1 MAEPWRGRLAEAE
14 GSKERRF
21 DDVAEAVAAL
31 IAQGG
36 PSRVTVSAVAR
47 RAKVSRP
54 WIYKYFGQDP
64 AALVTHAA
72 RLYAEAFS
80 DLGRS
85 RAAVDV
91 PTWRHHLAEATRDGL
106 RDAVLAPWC
115 VQLYFRHRH
124 APDAVGQTIRDV
136 ESAYVDRFLAEMPA
150 ALRRDEVAA
159 RRFVEVFTAA
169 RLGVFHRWLDPD
181 FRARHDEEAVVSE
194 LLRALDA
201 WVSPARSGA

>member
-1 MAEPWRGRLAEAE
+1 MEQPWRGRLAEAE

-21 DDVAEAVAAL
+21 DGVAEAVAAL

-36 PSRVTVSAVAR
+36 PARVTVSAVAR
-47 RAKVSRP
+47 RAGVSRP

-85 RAAVDV
+85 RVAADV
-91 PTWRHHLAEATRDGL
+91 PAWRALLAEATRDGL
-106 RDAVLAPWC
+106 RDAVKAPWC

-136 ESAYVDRFLAEMPA
+136 EQAYVQRFLDEMPA
-150 ALRRDEVAA
+150 ELRVDAFAA

-169 RLGVFHRWLDPD
+169 RLGVFHRWLEPE
-181 FRARHDEEAVVSE
+181 FRARFSEDSVVDEI
-194 LLRALDA
+194 LRPLDS
-201 WVSPARSGA
+201 WCARA

>member
-36 PSRVTVSAVAR
+36 PARVTVSAVAR
-47 RAKVSRP
+47 RAGVSRP

-64 AALVTHAA
+64 AALVAHAV
-72 RLYAEAFS
+72 RRYAEAFS

-85 RAAVDV
+85 RAAADV
-91 PTWRHHLAEATRDGL
+91 PAWRAHLAEATRDGL
-106 RDAVLAPWC
+106 RDAVKAPWC

-124 APDAVGQTIRDV
+124 APDVVGQTIRDV
-136 ESAYVDRFLAEMPA
+136 EQAYVERFLDEMPA
-150 ALRRDEVAA
+150 GLCVDSSAA

-169 RLGVFHRWLDPD
+169 RLGVFHRWLDPE
-181 FRARHDEEAVVSE
+181 FRARLAEEDVVDEI
-194 LLRALDA
+194 LRPLDS
-201 WVSPARSGA
+201 WCGRRS

>member
-1 MAEPWRGRLAEAE
+1 MTGPWRGRLAESE
-14 GSKERRF
+14 GSKEQRF

-47 RAKVSRP
+47 RAGVSRP

-64 AALVTHAA
+64 AAMVNHAA

-85 RAAVDV
+85 RATADV
-91 PTWRHHLAEATRDGL
+91 PTWRLHLVEATRNGL
-106 RDAVLAPWC
+106 RDTVLAPWC

-124 APDAVGQTIRDV
+124 APDAVGQTILKPPC
-136 ESAYVDRFLAEMPA
+136 SASLDSSNS
-150 ALRRDEVAA
+150 
-159 RRFVEVFTAA
+159 TAA
-169 RLGVFHRWLDPD
+169 
-181 FRARHDEEAVVSE
+181 S
-194 LLRALDA
+194 
-201 WVSPARSGA
+201 SGANWFR